1 MNIITR
7 MPHILMACVLFSCS
21 GDQHEVTPADSTNQ
35 GQLLFL
41 RGDHVKAIE
50 VLKREVADP
59 ASGVVPHR
67 FLGRAFL
74 STGQY
79 EAALGALSSSIE
91 TYPKDAEL
99 FDIIGAVHMT
109 RAFAKAHYSDTD
121 LALQSFTR
129 ALQLDPRRAST
140 LYNLGLL
147 YSYRDSLQ
155 QSLTYYTR
163 AINADSTLAPAHKKL
178 GLHYRQS
185 GFNDSAL
192 YHLKNAAR
200 LAPSDGETH
209 FHLGLLQR
217 AVGDIKAAE
226 ASLNRSAQYNPHS
239 PQIHFNL
246 AQIYLRTGRR
256 TEGLQALRRSELL
269 RKNDRD
275 IGAERS
281 FPTPGAVAI
290 GPATA
295 RYNMALN
302 LALQGKYEQAV
313 VEYQNALAINPQ
325 LKDAHTGL
333 GILRTWQGDL
343 DVAIRHFIRAT
354 ELQQDDP
361 LSHARLGMAQLKQKK
376 YRRAERSLKRAAEL
390 DSTLY
395 EAFYGLGLTAARA
408 GQLAVAI
415 NHFQRAVN
423 QRPESVDAH
432 INLGVARLKSGDFV
446 GAEAAYQQAAE
457 IDPENTV
464 ARRYLRDIQ
473 NQLSNELNPGLKKR

>member
-1 MNIITR
+1 MR
-7 MPHILMACVLFSCS
+7 AVSCS
-21 GDQHEVTPADSTNQ
+21 GDQHEVTPTAYNQ

-50 VLKREVADP
+50 VLKREVADS

-67 FLGRAFL
+67 FLGRALL

-155 QSLTYYTR
+155 QALTYYTL

-192 YHLKNAAR
+192 TISKMR
-200 LAPSDGETH
+200 RGKPSDGETH

-217 AVGDIKAAE
+217 SIGDIKAAE
-226 ASLNRSAQYNPHS
+226 VS
-239 PQIHFNL
+239 
-246 AQIYLRTGRR
+246 
-256 TEGLQALRRSELL
+256 
-269 RKNDRD
+269 
-275 IGAERS
+275 
-281 FPTPGAVAI
+281 
-290 GPATA
+290 
-295 RYNMALN
+295 
-302 LALQGKYEQAV
+302 
-313 VEYQNALAINPQ
+313 
-325 LKDAHTGL
+325 
-333 GILRTWQGDL
+333 
-343 DVAIRHFIRAT
+343 
-354 ELQQDDP
+354 
-361 LSHARLGMAQLKQKK
+361 
-376 YRRAERSLKRAAEL
+376 
-390 DSTLY
+390 
-395 EAFYGLGLTAARA
+395 
-408 GQLAVAI
+408 
-415 NHFQRAVN
+415 
-423 QRPESVDAH
+423 
-432 INLGVARLKSGDFV
+432 
-446 GAEAAYQQAAE
+446 
-457 IDPENTV
+457 
-464 ARRYLRDIQ
+464 
-473 NQLSNELNPGLKKR
+473 